1 MNFFFSICFMS
12 VNDIVKFAIT
22 DDFEQWGVSLPQL
35 DKDLSLTDYVDG
47 LTDVFIYQWDMSRS
61 NRRSGR
67 TKPKW

>member
-1 MNFFFSICFMS
+1 MS

-22 DDFEQWGVSLPQL
+22 DDFEQWGMSLPQL
-35 DKDLSLTDYVDG
+35 DEDLSLTDYVDG